1 VGICGLNGKG
11 KTNLLDA
18 INYLCFTKSYF
29 SKSDALNILFGA
41 VGFRLEGELHNRGV
55 AAKVTKIVCIYRS
68 LLKKEFYLDDLAYE
82 KFSHHIGKF
91 PCVMIAPDDIEM
103 ITGGSEERRKF
114 LDTLISQ
121 VDAEYLQQL
130 IVYNKVLLQRN
141 SFLKNEAFQA
151 NFDQQLLDVFD
162 RQLIQPG
169 QYIHAKRKQYGDM
182 LIPLVQ
188 EFYRDISGK
197 EERIRLE
204 YISALNSGD
213 FAELL
218 RGSRQKDILSQRT
231 NSGIHKDEITFYLND
246 NIFKNTASQGQRKS
260 LLFACKLAEFRIL
273 GDSKGSPPFLLL
285 DDVFEKLDQVRIKN
299 LLQYVCKEN
308 TGQVFITDT
317 HRERLQEALAEFAD
331 DVQVIALSD

>member
-1 VGICGLNGKG
+1 
-11 KTNLLDA
+11 
-18 INYLCFTKSYF
+18 
-29 SKSDALNILFGA
+29 
-41 VGFRLEGELHNRGV
+41 
-55 AAKVTKIVCIYRS
+55 
-68 LLKKEFYLDDLAYE
+68 
-82 KFSHHIGKF
+82 
-91 PCVMIAPDDIEM
+91 M

-231 NSGIHKDEITFYLND
+231 NSGIPVSY
-246 NIFKNTASQGQRKS
+246 
-260 LLFACKLAEFRIL
+260 
-273 GDSKGSPPFLLL
+273 
-285 DDVFEKLDQVRIKN
+285 
-299 LLQYVCKEN
+299 
-308 TGQVFITDT
+308 T
-317 HRERLQEALAEFAD
+317 HLTLPTNRE
-331 DVQVIALSD
+331 V